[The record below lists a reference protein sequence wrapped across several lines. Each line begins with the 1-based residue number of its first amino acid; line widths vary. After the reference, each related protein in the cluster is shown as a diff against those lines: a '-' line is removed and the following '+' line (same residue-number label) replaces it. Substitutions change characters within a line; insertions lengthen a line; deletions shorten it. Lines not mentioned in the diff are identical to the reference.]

1 MMREMRPLTGP
12 QRVRSLPDGLLAMPA
27 SFRHSD
33 LPNGLHLPGR
43 PWKTSP
49 VLKSIRTILFA
60 LCAAMFCPASAAFAG
75 PLKIDEYQ
83 VDLGPPPPDGTAAE
97 ATLPKRVD
105 TVVEWT
111 ACGREPFFSERVRN
125 REKVEENTLHVVI
138 GKIRWLQTQ
147 PGASCRKT
155 VRQRKDQ
162 IAVWTRAA
170 EPDAPDDDIVA
181 KFMERF
187 NARFKEVF
195 KTSGPVDNCGNP
207 VSVDLKQS
215 LDEGGQPLPDL
226 YDVTFDV
233 SRACMAQQ
241 INVALDRDH
250 AKKEGRMGTE
260 KLPCGLGNTG
270 AGEWD
275 VSIRDLI
282 RIVYLDRGSPN
293 PILNPDTTNHIINDL
308 ISVSGPL
315 EEESYSL
322 FECGNQE
329 DDTGSPQE
337 RADER
342 SWTEDGLWDD
352 IGDLLDWLW
361 KRLLIIVA
369 VAAVIFAAAAV
380 GFAWII
386 PIIATVGV
394 AAVAVGFLRIPE
406 SENHILM
413 INTSRYLMNQLIID
427 TLTDDDDKEDF
438 EDDNEDVKE
447 WLLDK
452 LQTIVKEDFREY
464 NARPYQRYSI
474 TAILNLH
481 DFARDDDLTTASQ
494 IVLDLASAK
503 FAAGSNQ
510 GRRVAPFRRRME
522 LIPEEMLGNRPFF
535 DMTSL
540 ADHQVAA
547 MLLFAGQTQQ
557 LPGNK
562 ASIPSLGEMIYE
574 ASSSY
579 RPHSMILD
587 VAANKSKPYEQR
599 IHHDGY
605 EIYSSTPSFLI
616 SAGGIQTG
624 LANKPL
630 IGPFSFTPPK
640 GFEFDADRGAAMPTV
655 LIPNAP
661 RRQVVVTDFLRILGT
676 AEYYDKVKGE
686 ITVDVANDVKEKVTS
701 WTYDHNICIR
711 QGFACGMNIVIPPA
725 INNSQCLIAA
735 LGAPDQWRFI
745 DSHSCPAYNGAP
757 RFYVAIYRQPCVLS
771 GNECL
776 FIENWGFFEAVANPG
791 MSIEQFMDQVISSN
805 PPALTAPLQIP
816 SSSIGT
822 YVSSQGERIT
832 FDVRGHERDSDTYGI
847 ISVNNTSEGE
857 ADDWPLGSMGPIL
870 SEDGRATI
878 RSLNPPFFPNSKI
891 IIDFTDSDH
900 PKREVM

>member
-1 MMREMRPLTGP
+1 MRPMMGP
-12 QRVRSLPDGLLAMPA
+12 QRVRSLLGGLFAMAA
-27 SFRHSD
+27 SFRHSGMSAS
-33 LPNGLHLPGR
+33 LHRPNVP
-43 PWKTSP
+43 PKTAPS
-49 VLKSIRTILFA
+49 LKYIRAILFA
-60 LCAAMFCPASAAFAG
+60 LCAVMCCPTSAAFAG
-75 PLKIDEYQ
+75 PLGIIDYQ
-83 VDLGPPPPDGTAAE
+83 VDLGPPPPDGAAAE

-105 TVVEWT
+105 SVIAWT
-111 ACGREPFFSERVRN
+111 ACGREPEFSERVRN
-125 REKVEENTLHVVI
+125 REKVEENSLGMVI
-138 GKIRWLQTQ
+138 GKIRWLQTHAD
-147 PGASCRKT
+147 ASCRMT
-155 VRQRKDQ
+155 VRMHKDQ
-162 IAVWTRAA
+162 LASWTKAA
-170 EPDAPDDDIVA
+170 EPGAQDADIVD

-187 NARFKEVF
+187 NVRFKEIF
-195 KTSGPVDNCGNP
+195 KIFGPVDNCGNP
-207 VSVDLKQS
+207 VVVELKQP
-215 LDEGGQPLPDL
+215 LDAQGQPLPDL
-226 YDVTFDV
+226 HDVTFDV
-233 SRACMAQQ
+233 SWACMAQQ

-250 AKKEGRMGTE
+250 AVVKGHLGTE

-270 AGEWD
+270 DGEWD

-282 RIVYLDRGSPN
+282 RIVYLDRDSHN
-293 PILNPDTTNHIINDL
+293 PILIEDTKNHIINDL
-308 ISVSGPL
+308 ITVSGPL

-329 DDTGSPQE
+329 NDTGSPQE

-342 SWTEDGLWDD
+342 SWTDSGLWDD

-361 KRLLIIVA
+361 KRLLII
-369 VAAVIFAAAAV
+369 AAIAAAIFVAAAV

-386 PIIATVGV
+386 PIIAVAGV

-413 INTSRYLMNQLIID
+413 INTSRYLMNKVIIE
-427 TLTDDDDKEDF
+427 TLADDDDKEDF

-447 WLLDK
+447 WLLDN

-474 TAILNLH
+474 TAILNLD
-481 DFARDDDLTTASQ
+481 DFSGDDDLKTASQ

-522 LIPEEMLGNRPFF
+522 LIPEDMLGNRPFF
-535 DMTSL
+535 DLASL

-557 LPGNK
+557 LPDNK

-587 VAANKSKPYEQR
+587 VAANKSKSYEQR

-616 SAGGIQTG
+616 SAGGVQTG

-640 GFEFDADRGAAMPTV
+640 GFEFDVDRGTAMPTV

-661 RRQVVVTDFLRILGT
+661 SRQVVVTDFLRILGT
-676 AEYYDKVKGE
+676 IEYYNSVDAK
-686 ITVDVANDVKEKVTS
+686 ITVFPPNAPPREDTVKA
-701 WTYDHNICIR
+701 WTYDHNICVR
-711 QGFACGMNIVIPPA
+711 QGFACGMNIVIPRA
-725 INNSQCLIAA
+725 MDNSQCLITAPN
-735 LGAPDQWRFI
+735 APDQWRFI
-745 DSHSCPAYNGAP
+745 DSHSCPAYDGAP
-757 RFYVAIYRQPCVLS
+757 RFYVAIYRQPCVLP

-776 FIENWGFFEAVANPG
+776 FIGNWGFFEAVADPG
-791 MSIEQFMDQVISSN
+791 MSIEQFMDQIISSN
-805 PPALTAPLQIP
+805 PPELTATLQIP
-816 SSSIGT
+816 SSLIGT
-822 YVSSQGERIT
+822 YVSAKGERIT

-847 ISVNNTSEGE
+847 VSVNNTSEGE
-857 ADDWPLGSMGPIL
+857 ADDWPLGSLGPIL
-870 SEDGRATI
+870 SDDGKATI
-878 RSLNPPFFPNSKI
+878 RSLNPPFFPNSRI
-891 IIDFTDSDH
+891 EIDFTDSDH
-900 PKREVM
+900 PRRKVF